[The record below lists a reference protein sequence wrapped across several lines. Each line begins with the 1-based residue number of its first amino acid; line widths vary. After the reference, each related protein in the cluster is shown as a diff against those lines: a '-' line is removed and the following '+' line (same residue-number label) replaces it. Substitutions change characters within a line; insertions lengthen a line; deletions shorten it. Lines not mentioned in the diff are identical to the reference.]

1 MYNNI
6 KQIKME
12 SIYINHLAVFVCA
25 VINLAVGALW
35 YSPPMFYNAWKKE
48 NGLTDADF
56 EKTNMGKLYG
66 ISFILALIMSYNMA
80 FFLGDSSTD
89 WTWGMSAGFFT
100 GFGFCAMIF
109 TAIAL
114 FEKKS
119 WRYILINSGYIIFYF
134 TLIGFILGIW
144 R

>member
-1 MYNNI
+1 
-6 KQIKME
+6 ME
-12 SIYINHLAVFVCA
+12 SIYINHIAVIVCA
-25 VINLAVGALW
+25 VLNLVVGALW
-35 YSPPMFYNAWKKE
+35 YSPALFYKAWKKE
-48 NGLTDADF
+48 NGLTDTDF
-56 EKTNMGKLYG
+56 ENINMRKLYS

-80 FFLGDSSTD
+80 FFLGDASTD
-89 WTWGMSAGFFT
+89 WFWGLSAGFYT

-119 WRYILINSGYIIFYF
+119 WKYIFINGGYIIIYF
-134 TLIGFILGIW
+134 TLIGFVLGFW